1 LLFQSNNLRIFVQT
15 RLLRSACQD
24 AVSAPAASQA
34 FPPAVFFLQTSF
46 KRHAP
51 LRKAAAAYVAAT
63 KERNAFNPTQNGF
76 EFSISEI
83 EEFLTGPDL
92 IKLAIC
98 QGGLKFHAQTVANR
112 RPRKLLGCAR

>member
-1 LLFQSNNLRIFVQT
+1 LSGRSFGSRRQPGVSPGCFLFANFMSFSSSVS
-15 RLLRSACQD
+15 RL
-24 AVSAPAASQA
+24 
-34 FPPAVFFLQTSF
+34 

-51 LRKAAAAYVAAT
+51 PRKAAAAYVAAT